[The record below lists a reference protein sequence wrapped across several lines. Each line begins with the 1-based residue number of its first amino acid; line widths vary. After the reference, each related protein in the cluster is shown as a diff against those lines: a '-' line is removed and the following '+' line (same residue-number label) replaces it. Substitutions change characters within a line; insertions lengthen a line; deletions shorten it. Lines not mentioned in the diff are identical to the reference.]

1 MKLWIDAQLS
11 PAIAAWINRTF
22 DDIEAE
28 SVLALGLR
36 DATDPDI
43 FEEAKKSDAV
53 LMSKDDDFIQLIDQ
67 RGTPPKLIWITCG
80 NTSNVRMREILST
93 ALLKA
98 IELLQNGEKSLKLAI
113 KKVNKWFLLTGSS
126 FLPSFWD
133 NHPAAEPPIR

>member
-1 MKLWIDAQLS
+1 MKIWIDAQLS

-28 SVLALGLR
+28 SVRALGLR

-43 FEEAKKSDAV
+43 FERAKKADAIV
-53 LMSKDDDFIQLIDQ
+53 MSKDDDFIQLIEQ

-80 NTSNVRMREILST
+80 NTSNARMREILST

-98 IELLQNGEKSLKLAI
+98 KELLESGENVVEISDKE
-113 KKVNKWFLLTGSS
+113 G
-126 FLPSFWD
+126 
-133 NHPAAEPPIR
+133 

>member
-28 SVLALGLR
+28 SVRALGLR
-36 DATDPDI
+36 DATDPEI

-53 LMSKDDDFIQLIDQ
+53 VMSKDDDFIQLIEQ

-80 NTSNVRMREILST
+80 NTSNARMREILST

-98 IELLQNGEKSLKLAI
+98 IELLQSGEKIVEISDKE
-113 KKVNKWFLLTGSS
+113 G
-126 FLPSFWD
+126 
-133 NHPAAEPPIR
+133 